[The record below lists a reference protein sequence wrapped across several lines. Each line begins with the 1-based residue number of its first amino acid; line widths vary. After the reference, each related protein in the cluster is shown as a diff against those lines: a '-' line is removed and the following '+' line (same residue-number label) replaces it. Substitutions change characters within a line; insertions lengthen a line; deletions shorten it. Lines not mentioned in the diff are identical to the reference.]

1 MRTFPLLLLLLA
13 TALPVRAQVEA
24 EVSLDPISK
33 DPDAAL
39 RAAEKA
45 AEAAARAKEGAR
57 IGFEEILAAPDDVAL
72 NMRFARQQIMDGD
85 LRGAAST
92 LERLLMLRP
101 GDAKARLLYGLVLY
115 RLDSRL
121 EADRELERALK
132 DGLSGDD
139 ADEARRYR
147 NLIASRARRAHFDAR
162 LGFGFNYDDNRNSA
176 PTSDQRLLLDQAVT
190 LNKGSQRTEDTSL
203 QFLGSVGAT
212 YDLPGQSRRRLFAQ
226 LGYYRAE
233 QTVVD
238 LLDLQAYTQ
247 KVGMTWATPWAEFT
261 PTAQLEQ
268 IYLSQTSYMNGY
280 GTGLR
285 ASRRLR
291 PGLDA
296 WAEFQYGYQKF
307 QSSRLF
313 RTAPERTGD
322 QYDTTLGAD
331 WSARPATLLSARLLH
346 RRKVAYRAF
355 NAYRRLQLDL
365 DWIQLL
371 GKGRFALLGVTSRL
385 DRYEQP
391 ERAIS
396 RRLRSDDAWSV
407 RLMYGTP
414 LAGLWA
420 PLKDFSAVF
429 GVEHLL
435 QQSNLTS
442 YEYENT
448 RLSSMITYKWSY

>member
-1 MRTFPLLLLLLA
+1 MLA
-13 TALPVRAQVEA
+13 AAPPAGAQVN
-24 EVSLDPISK
+24 LDPVSQE
-33 DPDAAL
+33 PDAAL

-45 AEAAARAKEGAR
+45 AEAAARAKEGPR
-57 IGFEEILAAPDDVAL
+57 IAFEQILAAPDDVAL
-72 NMRFARQQIMDGD
+72 NMRFARQQIMSGD

-132 DGLSGDD
+132 DGLGGGD

-147 NLIASRARRAHFDAR
+147 KLIASRARRAHFDAR

-176 PTSDQRLLLDQAVT
+176 PTSAQRLLADLPVN
-190 LNKGSQRTEDTSL
+190 LNKDSQRTEDASL
-203 QFLGSVGAT
+203 QFLGSLGAS
-212 YDLPGQSRRRLFAQ
+212 YDLPGPNRRRLFGQ
-226 LGYYRAE
+226 FGYYRGE
-233 QTVVD
+233 QTVVN

-261 PTAQLEQ
+261 PTAQTDQ
-268 IYLSQTSYMNGY
+268 IYLSQTYYMYSY

-291 PGLDA
+291 PGLDV
-296 WAEFQYGYQKF
+296 WGEFQYGYQKF
-307 QSSRLF
+307 QSSSLF

-322 QYDTTLGAD
+322 QYDTTLGAG
-331 WSARPATLLSARLLH
+331 WSVRPATLLSARLLH
-346 RRKVAYRAF
+346 RRKIAFRAF

-365 DWIQLL
+365 DWTQLL

-391 ERAIS
+391 ERAVS
-396 RRLRSDDAWSV
+396 RRTRSDDAWGV

-414 LAGLWA
+414 LTELWA
-420 PLKDFSAVF
+420 PLRDFSAVF
-429 GVEHLL
+429 GFEHLL

-442 YEYENT
+442 YEYSNN
-448 RLSSMITYKWSY
+448 RLSSMITYKWGY